1 MRPKYRCIDCEQ
13 EFDEPEEV
21 QESRGEFWGMPAY
34 ETMYYCPY
42 CGGDIMENEDEDEED
57 DVDEEAEYE
66 RWERER

>member
-13 EFDEPEEV
+13 EFDEPEKV

-34 ETMYYCPY
+34 ETVYYCPY
-42 CGGDIMENEDEDEED
+42 CGGDVADNDEED
-57 DVDEEAEYE
+57 YDEEEEYE